1 MKARKFWK
9 RFLRIRTLVIA
20 IIIIVVGAFAISYF
34 GYTLSAHT
42 IEIDNME
49 FKLDGFTDFSTV
61 DESKM
66 NSSRKVSE
74 TDKYVLFIDEK
85 TTILTVALKDSLK
98 AGADANLSSSYSKV
112 YTTADGSAE
121 NEQSANFN
129 LQFTSSSIT
138 NIYSNT
144 YNAYDY
150 SVHFRNELTNTNE
163 RHYQI
168 KYLTKEKDGR
178 DAVQVYYTI
187 GNFGSISAFFPK
199 RLYTTVYEPSRC
211 LYSSDESYNEAV
223 KAYEE
228 EYLAQVGSIN
238 NTFEERFRGN
248 VAISYRTS
256 STERRTVE
264 IDGVMQTIVVPAV
277 TNTIT
282 VYSQKA
288 RDYLVTVAFR
298 ELNEKLNEEAGITN
312 EDEWEAY
319 YPIYTDETLEDL
331 NQSSSYKTDEEG
343 NPYWRF
349 TIEDPELRLI
359 TFGTEE
365 YKKYFNNSDSPLTN
379 NPFLLSSHYV
389 GYINANFKRFNPGN
403 YTFDDGVEKN
413 YNAFKQNNIT
423 VGNSQIMYKLFYG
436 DKISYTNVV
445 QNSGSYPMYT
455 IDSEGN
461 YVPFVS
467 AGFVAKDEDGNFIY
481 DENGNVTRELYTTD
495 LVNEDNALFGA
506 TSSSLPLFKVALDF
520 ELTDNGLN
528 VTIPQKS
535 LIDSSTISKDDPD
548 YEKFNVPF
556 YITGIQLLTNMNS
569 LDSSHDGY
577 MVVPDGSG
585 AVINFNNGKN
595 STVNAGYY
603 GYDQAYV
610 KGTDSEKA
618 ANLMLGMFAYV
629 TLDAGQEGGIMGI
642 VEKGGGQLALTAS
655 TVGNRN
661 LAYFTATLRSS
672 ESVKTGTVS
681 DNRSFPKY
689 DKILSPSDVAVKY
702 YILDETQT
710 DYSTIAKVYQSYLI
724 KRDNLEFNDNTN
736 ETVTDLTFLGTY
748 EKYALFLGV
757 KYKTPDTLTTFDQA
771 KEIITELQEN
781 NVTNISATYQGWT
794 NEYLEYEVGGS
805 LKVANVLG
813 KTASIR
819 KFYEFCVEAKV
830 PFYPELMVTS
840 TKGYDYLMGSSRYS
854 TRGVGNDEA
863 IHYSYDL
870 ATGRQDKKQSKVYT
884 IAPQYYKD
892 ITNKLLDKVNGL
904 NITKNAST
912 DDYMGY
918 YLSDLGNQY
927 AGNYRTNRQVYAA
940 ETLSYQKESL
950 DSFKEQGNIKLS
962 APYDYAFKYVTTAID
977 VPVNSKMYTVY
988 DYSIPF
994 YQLVVSGLFD
1004 YTTEQINGQT
1014 SKTSKWYFAKA
1025 LETGSNFSYL
1035 LSAEDP
1041 AVLLET
1047 DYTQYYQAYYKNWKD
1062 TIISFTTEMNNIG
1075 IQQCTLTKHE
1085 FVETNLAKVTYTN
1098 KTNGSTIQLLVNI
1111 SGTTKTY
1118 NGEQIAAYGYLKLA

>member
-9 RFLRIRTLVIA
+9 SFLRIRTLVIA
-20 IIIIVVGAFAISYF
+20 IIVIVIGVFAISYF

-49 FKLDGFTDFSTV
+49 FSIDGFTDFNTV
-61 DESKM
+61 DESNM

-74 TDKYVLFIDEK
+74 TDKYILFMDEK

-98 AGADANLSSSYSKV
+98 SGADANLSSSYSKV
-112 YTTADGSAE
+112 YTTANAEAE
-121 NEQSANFN
+121 NEQSSNFS
-129 LQFTSSSIT
+129 LQFTSSSISSV
-138 NIYSNT
+138 YSNT
-144 YNAYDY
+144 YNSYAY
-150 SVHFRNELTNTNE
+150 SVNFKNELTNTNE
-163 RHYQI
+163 RHYEI

-187 GNFGSISAFFPK
+187 GNFGPISSFFPK
-199 RLYTTVYEPSRC
+199 RLFTTIYEPSRC
-211 LYSSDESYNEAV
+211 LYSSDAS
-223 KAYEE
+223 YEE
-228 EYLAQVGSIN
+228 ALKEYEETYLAQVGSLD

-256 STERRTVE
+256 SSERRQAT
-264 IDGVMQTIVVPAV
+264 IDGVTQTIVVPVV

-298 ELNEKLNEEAGITN
+298 ELNKQLNEADGITN
-312 EDEWEAY
+312 EDEWEDY
-319 YPIYTDETLEDL
+319 YPIYSDEDL
-331 NQSSSYKTDEEG
+331 EELNDSSSYKTDEDG
-343 NPYWRF
+343 NPYWKF
-349 TIEDPELRLI
+349 TINDPELRLI

-389 GYINANFKRFNPGN
+389 GYISSNFQRYVAGS
-403 YTFDDGVEKN
+403 YAFDDGVTKD
-413 YNAFKQNNIT
+413 YQAFRQNNIT
-423 VGNSQIMYKLFYG
+423 VGNSQIMYRLFYG
-436 DKISYTNVV
+436 DKVSYTSVV
-445 QNSGSYPMYT
+445 QSAGSYPMYT
-455 IDSEGN
+455 INSEGE
-461 YVPFVS
+461 YVPYVS
-467 AGFVAKDEDGNFIY
+467 AGFIAKDENGNYIYDEDGN
-481 DENGNVTRELYTTD
+481 VTRKLYSVD
-495 LVNEDNALFGA
+495 QVNEDNALFGA
-506 TSSSLPLFKVALDF
+506 TSSSLPLFKIALDF
-520 ELTDNGLN
+520 ELTDEGLN

-535 LIDSSTISKDDPD
+535 LIDSSTITKDHAD

-556 YITGIQLLTNMNS
+556 YITAVQLLPNMNA

-577 MVVPDGSG
+577 MIVPDGSG

-595 STVNAGYY
+595 NTVSAGYY
-603 GYDQAYV
+603 GSDQAYV
-610 KGTDSEKA
+610 KGIDSEEG

-629 TLDAGQEGGIMGI
+629 QLDSGQEGGIMGI

-661 LAYFTATLRSS
+661 IAYFTATLRSS
-672 ESVKTGTVS
+672 ESVKTGTVA
-681 DNRSFPKY
+681 DYKSFSKY
-689 DKILSPSDVAVKY
+689 DKILSPSDINVKY

-710 DYSTIAKVYQSYLI
+710 DYSTIAKVYQEYLI
-724 KRDNLEFNDNTN
+724 KRDNLEFKDNTN

-748 EKYALFLGV
+748 EKYALFLGI
-757 KYKTPDTLTTFDQA
+757 KYKTPDTLTTFEQA
-771 KEIITELQEN
+771 AEIITELQDN
-781 NVTNISATYQGWT
+781 DVTNIAASYEGWT

-819 KFYEFCVEAKV
+819 KFYEFCVEAGV

-840 TKGYDYLMGSSRYS
+840 TKGFDYLMGASRYA

-870 ATGRQDKKQSKVYT
+870 ATGRQDKKLSKVYT

-892 ITNKLLDKVNGL
+892 ITEQLLDKLNGL
-904 NITKNAST
+904 DITKNSSNT
-912 DDYMGY
+912 DYMGY

-927 AGNYRTNRQVYAA
+927 AGNYRTKRQVYGA
-940 ETLSYQKESL
+940 ESLEYQKESL
-950 DSFKEQGNIKLS
+950 SAFKEQGNIKLS

-977 VPVNSKMYTVY
+977 VPVSSKMYTVY

-1035 LSAEDP
+1035 LTAEDP
-1041 AVLLET
+1041 AVLLDT

-1062 TIISFTTEMNNIG
+1062 TIISFSTQMNSLG
-1075 IQQCTLTKHE
+1075 IQQCRLTKHE
-1085 FVETNLAKVTYTN
+1085 FVDTNLAKVTYTH
-1098 KTNGSTIQLLVNI
+1098 KTNGSKIELLVNI

-1118 NGEQIAAYGYLKLA
+1118 NGEQIAAYDYKVLS